1 MKQRGFPMTGSKAG
15 SPTPSKKVVGK
26 GKSAAA
32 VKRK

>member
-1 MKQRGFPMTGSKAG
+1 MKQRGFPMTGAKTG
-15 SPTPSKKVVGK
+15 SPTPSKKAASK